1 MSEVTS
7 RDRAIRPS
15 IATPDQRVRVFVSST
30 LEELAEE
37 RAAAKAAITALR
49 LTPVLFELGARPHPP
64 RSLYRAYLEQSDV
77 FIGIYGEKY
86 GWIAPGEAVSGLEDE
101 YLLSGDRPKL
111 IYVKT
116 PAPGREPRLEEMI
129 LRVWADDR
137 ASTRPY
143 RTATELEAT
152 IADDVAVLLT
162 ERFTAARQAG
172 GEPPQTG
179 LRAPRLP
186 VPPTPLVGR
195 SADIAALCSLLH
207 QPDIRLATVVGPGGI
222 GKTRLVLEVAS
233 TLHAEFDG
241 VWFVDLAP
249 VANPLLVP
257 AALAAELGIIGEGSR
272 PVLDVIAERL
282 TGCRSLLVLDNFE
295 QVLSAADDVAHL
307 LAESPG
313 LRVLVTSRS
322 LLQVR
327 GERAFPLTPLDTP
340 PAEARLVEAAA
351 SPAVQLFLA
360 RAQDVRPDFAL
371 TAENAPAVAA
381 VVRRLDGIPLAIE
394 LAAARVQLLTPAMLL
409 RRLDRRL
416 DLQAS
421 DRDIPERQRTL
432 RATVDWSHSLL
443 GPAERALFA
452 QLGVF
457 AGGWTI
463 EAAEA
468 VGTGGGE
475 MDVMETLS
483 ALVGHSLVT
492 VDQRPEAEPR
502 LRMLETIRDY
512 ARERLV
518 ERGEYDKTMR
528 RLAAYLRDFSPR
540 AAAGLAGVESR
551 LWIER
556 VDAELDNLRAA
567 LAWAVGSDEAELAIR
582 IAAPLSRYWWSRSLL
597 APMLDL
603 AEQTADLPSVDRLA
617 PDAVALLLWCR
628 GVIRI
633 ALGRVAEA
641 QPFLQRLVEE
651 ARALQDDWLLAHGLT
666 GLALTLPYETAA
678 ADMRGML
685 HEALDIFR
693 RLGDEWGVAFVL
705 SPLGQ
710 VAVRDGDPA
719 AASDLHRQA
728 LTIADRIDDDQ
739 LRGQAL
745 TLLALDAML
754 GADVAGARRWLVDA
768 AALHRRLQDREGL
781 AYCLDAFAAV
791 ALATGAP
798 VAAARLVG
806 AATGIRTAI
815 GAAVWPLMA
824 PLTEGLY
831 DGVRAAVGA
840 DADRRERAAG
850 AALRPSDALDYAMAS
865 TADPPPGR

>member
-1 MSEVTS
+1 MTS
-7 RDRAIRPS
+7 ASGDQPGVVRFGRFELRRSARRLLADGRDVP
-15 IATPDQRVRVFVSST
+15 
-30 LEELAEE
+30 
-37 RAAAKAAITALR
+37 
-49 LTPVLFELGARPHPP
+49 LGARAFDLLQALVERRDRIVDKDELLDLAWPGLVVEEGNLTVQISVLRKVLGPHVITTVHG
-64 RSLYRAYLEQSDV
+64 RGYRFTAEVARATGRD
-77 FIGIYGEKY
+77 GP
-86 GWIAPGEAVSGLEDE
+86 AAV
-101 YLLSGDRPKL
+101 
-111 IYVKT
+111 
-116 PAPGREPRLEEMI
+116 
-129 LRVWADDR
+129 DDR
-137 ASTRPY
+137 AESMPPSLGTPNN
-143 RTATELEAT
+143 LP
-152 IADDVAVLLT
+152 
-162 ERFTAARQAG
+162 RQA
-172 GEPPQTG
+172 TSFI
-179 LRAPRLP
+179 
-186 VPPTPLVGR
+186 GR
-195 SADIAALCSLLH
+195 DAEIAEVDSLLAGAR
-207 QPDIRLATVVGPGGI
+207 ITSVVGPGGI

-241 VWFVDLAP
+241 VWFLDLAP

-409 RRLDRRL
+409 RRLDHRL

-468 VGTGGGE
+468 VGAGGGD

-528 RLAAYLRDFSPR
+528 RLAEYLRDFSPR

-641 QPFLQRLVEE
+641 QPFLQRLVGE

-824 PLTEGLY
+824 PFTDALY
-831 DGVRAAVGA
+831 DGVRAAVGT